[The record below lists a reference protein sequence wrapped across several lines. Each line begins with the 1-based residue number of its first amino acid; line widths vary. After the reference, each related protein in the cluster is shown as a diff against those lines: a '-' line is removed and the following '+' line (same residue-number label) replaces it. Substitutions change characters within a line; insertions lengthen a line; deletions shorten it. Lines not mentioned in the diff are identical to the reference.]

1 MFRRGSLRV
10 LEVIFLYCCRTWFM
24 LSNLDQLRDM
34 GTTSWDRLSRY
45 ACSVAVKL
53 FSVTPISRN
62 LFYFIIINCLKWS
75 SMFSLVTAWRGDQ
88 WCGQDKAGM
97 SCHHLLVL
105 APVVMPLF
113 FWILILDNVFFF
125 FFISFP
131 CLFELVVVVSYLICD
146 SSCGAFLKPRYN
158 FLLRTRVAI
167 LFCRHA
173 N

>member
-24 LSNLDQLRDM
+24 LLNLDQLRDM

-53 FSVTPISRN
+53 FSVAPISRN
-62 LFYFIIINCLKWS
+62 LFYFIIIICLKWS

-97 SCHHLLVL
+97 SYPSPSSVG
-105 APVVMPLF
+105 PSPLF
-113 FWILILDNVFFF
+113 FSILILDIFFF
-125 FFISFP
+125 LFTYLSFP
-131 CLFELVVVVSYLICD
+131 CLFELVVVVSYLIRD
-146 SSCGAFLKPRYN
+146 SSCGAFLKPCYN
-158 FLLRTRVAI
+158 FLLRTWVAI
-167 LFCRHA
+167 LFCRYA

>member
-1 MFRRGSLRV
+1 
-10 LEVIFLYCCRTWFM
+10 
-24 LSNLDQLRDM
+24 
-34 GTTSWDRLSRY
+34 
-45 ACSVAVKL
+45 
-53 FSVTPISRN
+53 
-62 LFYFIIINCLKWS
+62 
-75 SMFSLVTAWRGDQ
+75 
-88 WCGQDKAGM
+88 M

-125 FFISFP
+125 FFSFP

>member
-24 LSNLDQLRDM
+24 LLNLDQLRDM

-75 SMFSLVTAWRGDQ
+75 SMFSFVTAWRGDH

-97 SCHHLLVL
+97 SCPSPTSVGPCGHAFVL
-105 APVVMPLF
+105 F
-113 FWILILDNVFFF
+113 NSYTRQRFFF
-125 FFISFP
+125 SFTYLSFP
-131 CLFELVVVVSYLICD
+131 CLFELVVVVSYLMW
-146 SSCGAFLKPRYN
+146 FK
-158 FLLRTRVAI
+158 LRCI
-167 LFCRHA
+167 S
-173 N
+173 